1 MATTFEVW
9 APLAR
14 EQVQVEVDGSAVP
27 MTGSDDGWWRA
38 RVDQATHGT
47 PYSFRLDGGDPR
59 PDPRSRWQPE
69 GVPGPSA
76 VYDHGRFSWTDQ
88 GWRGTPL
95 PGAVIYELHV
105 GTFTPDGTLQSAVD
119 RLDHLAALGVT
130 LIELLPLAAFPGHHG
145 WGYDGVGLYAVHQ
158 AYGGPDGLKT
168 FVDACH
174 ARGIG
179 VCLDVVYNHL
189 GPAHNYLSEFGPY
202 FTHKYATP
210 WGQAVNLDDP
220 GSDEVRRFIVGNAL
234 GWFRDFHVDALRLD
248 AVHALHD
255 ERAVPIL
262 EELSQQV
269 DAAAATLGRPLW
281 LIAESDRNDPRTVTP
296 RESGGLGIHAQWD
309 DDVHHALH
317 ALLTG
322 ERDGYY
328 GDFGSLPCLAKTM
341 TRAFFHDGTWSSFR
355 GRVHG
360 RPVDVEH
367 TAGWRF
373 VAALQNHDQIGNRAA
388 GDRLSATLSDDQ
400 LAVAAGLLLTSPYT
414 PMLFMGEEWGAGTP
428 WQYFTDFADPD
439 LAEAVRNGRRN
450 EFADHGW
457 NPEDVPDPQ
466 DEGTFRASRLDWN
479 EPEKET
485 GARLLDWYTTLIRL
499 RRELPGLADP
509 RLYRVEV
516 TYDEDARWVMIRRG
530 DLGVVANLAGA
541 PATVPLG
548 AVVDETAGRDGVV
561 LAWHPDDTHT
571 APGSHPSSYP
581 SPTSDANSADK
592 DDVTQI
598 QLPGH
603 SLAIVGLRP

>member
-9 APLAR
+9 VPLAR
-14 EQVQVEVDGSAVP
+14 EQVQVEVDGSTVP
-27 MTGSDDGWWRA
+27 MTRSGDGWWRA

-47 PYSFRLDGGDPR
+47 PYSFRLDGGEPR
-59 PDPRSRWQPE
+59 ADPRSRWQPD

-76 VYDHGRFSWTDQ
+76 VYDHDLFAWTDQ

-95 PGAVIYELHV
+95 SGAVIYELHV
-105 GTFTPDGTLQSAVD
+105 GTFTPQGTLQSAVD

-130 LIELLPLAAFPGHHG
+130 LVELLPLAAFPGHHG

-202 FTHKYATP
+202 FTDKYATP
-210 WGQAVNLDDP
+210 WGQAVNLDDV
-220 GSDEVRRFIVGNAL
+220 GSDQVRRFVVGNAL

-262 EELSQQV
+262 EELSHEV
-269 DAAAATLGRPLW
+269 DSAAATLGRPLW

-296 RESGGLGIHAQWD
+296 RESGGLGVHAQWD

-360 RPVDVEH
+360 RPVDVER
-367 TAGWRF
+367 TGGWRF

-414 PMLFMGEEWGAGTP
+414 PMLFMGEEWGARTP

-457 NPEDVPDPQ
+457 DPDDVPDPQ

-479 EPEKET
+479 EPEKES

-541 PATVPLG
+541 QATVPLG
-548 AVVDETAGRDGVV
+548 AVVDETVGRDGVV

-571 APGSHPSSYP
+571 TPGTTTHGT
-581 SPTSDANSADK
+581 PTSADK